1 MNGAEMTKSD
11 LPTRL
16 IHLPRKRKFEVFEC
30 ASCGAIVPK
39 GMDWLPRYCS
49 NCGKEVKQWVR

>member
-1 MNGAEMTKSD
+1 MTKSD
-11 LPTRL
+11 LQTRL
-16 IHLPRKRKFEVFEC
+16 ISLPHKRKFEVFKC

-49 NCGKEVKQWVR
+49 NCGKEVKQWVI